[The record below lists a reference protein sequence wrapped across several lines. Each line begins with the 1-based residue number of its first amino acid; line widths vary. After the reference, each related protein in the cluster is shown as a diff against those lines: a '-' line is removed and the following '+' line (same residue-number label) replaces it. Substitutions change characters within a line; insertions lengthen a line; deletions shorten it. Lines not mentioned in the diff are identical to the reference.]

1 MIEPQ
6 LQNLEFNNQQMR
18 ELIGKRVLVG
28 ITYRNMSDEVVS
40 LEQFHGAIDRF
51 SLDEGLVL
59 KLSNGA
65 ERIIPPDL
73 TRLETASPGEYRLK
87 AKGETVV
94 DPDFTAMWTIY
105 PKGYRGQP
113 DV

>member
-6 LQNLEFNNQQMR
+6 LPNLEFNNQQMR
-18 ELIGKRVLVG
+18 DLIGKRVLVG
-28 ITYRNMSDEVVS
+28 ITRRNMNDEVVS

-59 KLSNGA
+59 KLTNGA

-87 AKGETVV
+87 ATGETAV

>member
-1 MIEPQ
+1 MVGPQ
-6 LQNLEFNNQQMR
+6 LPNLEFTNQQMR
-18 ELIGKRVLVG
+18 DLIGKRVLVG
-28 ITYRNMSDEVVS
+28 ITHRNMNDEVVS

-59 KLSNGA
+59 KLTNGA
-65 ERIIPPDL
+65 ERIIPPDVS
-73 TRLETASPGEYRLK
+73 RLETASPGEYRLK
-87 AKGETVV
+87 ATGETVV
-94 DPDFTAMWTIY
+94 DPDFTVMWTIY